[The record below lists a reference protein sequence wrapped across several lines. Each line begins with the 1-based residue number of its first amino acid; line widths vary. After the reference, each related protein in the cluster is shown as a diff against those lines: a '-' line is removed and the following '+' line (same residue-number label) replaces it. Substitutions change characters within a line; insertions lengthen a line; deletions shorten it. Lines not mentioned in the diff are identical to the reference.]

1 MEKSVPKEGRTEQ
14 LYANRNAARE
24 AREKFYSLNVDLD
37 LSRYPETRWMLLFE
51 HILLGLGTLNVNFF
65 TLVT

>member
-24 AREKFYSLNVDLD
+24 AREKFYSLKVELD
-37 LSRYPETRWMLLFE
+37 LSRYPEARWMLLFVLE
-51 HILLGLGTLNVNFF
+51 YFQVFGF
-65 TLVT
+65 TVS